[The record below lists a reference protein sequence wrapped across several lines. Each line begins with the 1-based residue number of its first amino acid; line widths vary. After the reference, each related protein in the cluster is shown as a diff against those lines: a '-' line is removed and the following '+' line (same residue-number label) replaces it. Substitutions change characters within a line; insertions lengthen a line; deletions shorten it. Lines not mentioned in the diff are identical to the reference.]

1 MESID
6 LIPLDGDVAKITR
19 RAEDF
24 KDLHDA
30 LQRNLQTYLPLTMD
44 ALAAVHQK
52 VKSSHFADANRQMV
66 SFRRESHNILLMPTL
81 LRISDFDITEKKIKV
96 SDGLCRYPEVSD
108 VTRCLFV
115 LGKIGRR
122 DCSLTFV
129 KKLSHLP

>member
-66 SFRRESHNILLMPTL
+66 GFRDVCHPMFILTL
-81 LRISDFDITEKKIKV
+81 LHISDFDIIKEEIKV
-96 SDGLCRYPEVSD
+96 ADDLCGYSKVSD

-122 DCSLTFV
+122 DCALIVV
-129 KKLSHLP
+129 K